1 MPKHWRIAILLLAAA
16 LAPSLEAKGSGSYSG
31 TRSSSGVRSS
41 AARSPRISGGL
52 GRNYGGSSARS
63 SSPRV
68 SPGTRSSSGSTRCSS
83 CSRNSAGRIARSP
96 QAKRE
101 FQRSNPCPSTG
112 HTSGACPGYV
122 VDHVMPLKRG
132 GADAPSNMEW
142 QTTEAAKAKD
152 RTE

>member
-1 MPKHWRIAILLLAAA
+1 MPKRWKIAILLLAAA

-68 SPGTRSSSGSTRCSS
+68 SSGTRSSLGSTRCST
-83 CSRNSAGRIARSP
+83 CSRNPAGRISRSP

-101 FQRSNPCPSTG
+101 FQHSNPCPSTER
-112 HTSGACPGYV
+112 TSGGCPGYV

-132 GADAPSNMEW
+132 GADAPTNMQW
-142 QTTEAAKAKD
+142 QTTDAAKAKD
-152 RTE
+152 RAE

>member
-1 MPKHWRIAILLLAAA
+1 MPKRWKIAILLLAAA

-41 AARSPRISGGL
+41 ARSPRISGGL
-52 GRNYGGSSARS
+52 GRSYGGSRTRS
-63 SSPRV
+63 SSPRI
-68 SPGTRSSSGSTRCSS
+68 SSGTRSSSGSTRCSS

-101 FQRSNPCPSTG
+101 FQHSNPCPSTG
-112 HTSGACPGYV
+112 RTSGGCPGYV
-122 VDHVMPLKRG
+122 VDHVTPLKRG
-132 GADAPSNMEW
+132 GADAPGNMQW
-142 QTTEAAKAKD
+142 QTTDAAKAKD